1 MQHKRFNTDNSS
13 NSAQVKEKPEL
24 WDYLLVVGST
34 INRLG
39 CMQCLLS
46 LLFYV
51 CSSNISYS
59 TLHTLHTSLIFF
71 HRGNKKYC
79 NKCKQNDDDGR
90 RRQYY
95 GPGQDPG
102 MAWLVCFQGES
113 TLKMYHHQQQ
123 HLLCIFFVLLS
134 VLKLVIC
141 MYPLEHHVY
150 LQ

>member
-46 LLFYV
+46 QLFYV

-59 TLHTLHTSLIFF
+59 TLYTHLSSSSIEEIKNIVISA
-71 HRGNKKYC
+71 NKTMMTV
-79 NKCKQNDDDGR
+79 DDGNIM
-90 RRQYY
+90 
-95 GPGQDPG
+95 GQAKTL
-102 MAWLVCFQGES
+102 AWHG
-113 TLKMYHHQQQ
+113 
-123 HLLCIFFVLLS
+123 LS
-134 VLKLVIC
+134 VFRGKAPWRYIIINNNIFCVSFFLYSCLC
-141 MYPLEHHVY
+141 SN
-150 LQ
+150 